1 MDLALVHVAHSRI
14 QRRLNCLSLLLQTT
28 SDIAPDLLGTF
39 SWDENEMV
47 SGTSSAT
54 INQEL
59 STYKRKTI
67 WA

>member
-28 SDIAPDLLGTF
+28 SDIAQDLLNAF

-47 SGTSSAT
+47 SCSSSAT
-54 INQEL
+54 IKQEL
-59 STYKRKTI
+59 SMYKRKI
-67 WA
+67 I